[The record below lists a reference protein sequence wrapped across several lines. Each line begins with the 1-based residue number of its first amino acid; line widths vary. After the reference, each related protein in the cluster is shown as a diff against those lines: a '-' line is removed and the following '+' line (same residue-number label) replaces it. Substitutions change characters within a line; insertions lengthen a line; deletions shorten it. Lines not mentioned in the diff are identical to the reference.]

1 MFKAHR
7 KVGFFITNFDH
18 SFLLASESGKVRA
31 SVYLDDLSML
41 SIRSL
46 TVNTRL
52 LPLSFDAAAGEVV
65 HIVGPNGS
73 GKSTLLSAIA
83 GMIEFGGEAQLFDEQ
98 ITELSVETLAS
109 RRAYLTQSGKPPFAI
124 GVAQYLSLS
133 VPSFVEPNSPHITA
147 AVEELSALL
156 KLEDKLHRSIAELS
170 GGEWQRVRL
179 AGICLQVWPTLNP
192 YARLLLLDEPAAPLD
207 IGQEALLYQLIR
219 RMAQMGLIVLMA
231 NHDLNR
237 ALQFADKTL
246 VLKKGVLVDFGVA
259 SEVMTSQTLS
269 DVFASHVQR
278 VEFNGKNVLV
288 FD

>member
-1 MFKAHR
+1 
-7 KVGFFITNFDH
+7 
-18 SFLLASESGKVRA
+18 
-31 SVYLDDLSML
+31 ML

-46 TVNTRL
+46 AVNTRL
-52 LPLSFDAAAGEVV
+52 LPLSFDAVAGEVI

-73 GKSTLLSAIA
+73 GKSTLLSAVA
-83 GMIEFGGEAQLFDEQ
+83 GMIEFSGEVRLFDENM
-98 ITELSVETLAS
+98 TDLSIETLAS

-133 VPSFVEPNSPHITA
+133 IPPYVEPSSPKITE
-147 AVEELSALL
+147 AVEALSTLL

-219 RMAQMGLIVLMA
+219 RMAKMGLIVLMA

-246 VLKKGVLVDFGVA
+246 VLKKGVLVDFGAA

-269 DVFASHVQR
+269 DVFANHVQR
-278 VEFNGKNVLV
+278 VEFNGKNVLL